1 MVEIIA
7 HRGASRDALENT
19 LTAFRVA
26 LEQGADAF
34 ELDIH
39 ATADGV
45 VVVHH
50 DPTVRHVTGPVA
62 IRHTRHAEL
71 PAIGP
76 NARERIPTLDEVLR
90 LAGERA
96 TVYVE
101 VKAAAIETLVCDA
114 LDRHP
119 RVRTAVHAFDHRIP
133 FAVRRRRAGTPIG
146 LLSASYPLDP
156 ATMLGD
162 PVPEALWQHVDV
174 LDAALVDAA
183 HRRGVRVIAWTVNDP
198 ARARELV
205 AAGVDALCTD
215 TPGALRE
222 ALAT

>member
-19 LTAFRVA
+19 LAAFRVA
-26 LEQGADAF
+26 LDQGADAL
-34 ELDIH
+34 ELDVH

-50 DPTVRHVTGPVA
+50 DPAVRHVTGPVA
-62 IRHTRHAEL
+62 IRHTRHAAL

-76 NARERIPTLDEVLR
+76 HAAERIPTLDEVLL
-90 LAGERA
+90 LAGGQA

-101 VKAAAIETLVCDA
+101 VKAVGIEGLVVDA

-119 RVRTAVHAFDHRIP
+119 AVRTAVHAFDHRIP
-133 FAVRRRRAGTPIG
+133 VEVRRRRAGTPIG
-146 LLSASYPLDP
+146 LLSASYPLDL
-156 ATMLGD
+156 AAMLGEAPPD
-162 PVPEALWQHVDV
+162 ALWQHVDV

-183 HRRGVRVIAWTVNDP
+183 HRRGARVIAWTVNDP
-198 ARARELV
+198 ARARELIG
-205 AAGVDALCTD
+205 AGVDALCTD
-215 TPGALRE
+215 TPGALRA

>member
-19 LTAFRVA
+19 LTAFRMA

-34 ELDIH
+34 ELDVH

-50 DPTVRHVTGPVA
+50 DPSVRHVTGTTA
-62 IRHTRHAEL
+62 IRRVSYAEL
-71 PAIGP
+71 PSVGANGG
-76 NARERIPTLDEVLR
+76 ERIPTLDEVLQ
-90 LAGERA
+90 LAGKRA

-101 VKAAAIETLVCDA
+101 VKAAGIEALVCQA

-119 RVRTAVHAFDHRIP
+119 GVRAPVHAFDHRIP
-133 FAVRRRRAGTPIG
+133 MEVRRRRAATLIG
-146 LLSASYPLDP
+146 FLSASYPLDP
-156 ATMLGD
+156 MSVLAGAPD
-162 PVPEALWQHVDV
+162 VLWQHVDV
-174 LDAALVDAA
+174 LDAALVNAA
-183 HRRGVRVIAWTVNDP
+183 HRRGVRVTAWTVNDP
-198 ARARELV
+198 ERARELV

-215 TPGALRE
+215 TPGALRA
-222 ALAT
+222 ALAG